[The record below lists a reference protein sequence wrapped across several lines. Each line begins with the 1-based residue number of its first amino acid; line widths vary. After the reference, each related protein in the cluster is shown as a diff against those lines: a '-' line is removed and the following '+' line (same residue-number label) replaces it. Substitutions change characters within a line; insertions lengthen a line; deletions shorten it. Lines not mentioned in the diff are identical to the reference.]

1 MGRQR
6 KEGRYDTMSAEQL
19 VSHPCISRFPE
30 NPVLT
35 SAHVPFASDL
45 VFNAGLIAY
54 KGGYAMVFRNDY
66 GYIRAG
72 SFSGTNIGLAFSP
85 DGIHWQV
92 EEQPVF
98 SVKNEEIRRVY
109 DPRLTV
115 IDGEIY
121 MTFAVDTRHGLRGGI
136 AHTDDLRHYDI
147 LSMSVPDNRN
157 MVLFPEKYQGMY
169 MRLERPMPVYSRGHR
184 DRFDIWWSESPDLV
198 HWGNSHLVAGVE
210 DFPFANDKIGP
221 GAPPVLT
228 NKGWLA
234 ITHTVDID
242 PSRGKNGW
250 EDRWTKRYCAAVMLL
265 DRDEPWKMLGR
276 SRVPLL
282 APETDY
288 ETQAGFR
295 TNVIFPTAALPMK
308 DGRLRIYYG
317 AADTVIALAE
327 AKIDDLIALCL
338 EGDQG

>member
-1 MGRQR
+1 MP
-6 KEGRYDTMSAEQL
+6 AERL
-19 VSHPCISRFPE
+19 VSQPCICRHPL

-35 SAHVPFASDL
+35 GSQVPYASDL
-45 VFNAGLIAY
+45 VFNAGVIAY

-66 GYIRAG
+66 GYIEKGR
-72 SFSGTNIGLAFSP
+72 FTGTNIGLALSP

-92 EEQPVF
+92 EQQPVF
-98 SVKNEEIRRVY
+98 SMKNEEIKRAY

-136 AHTDDLRHYDI
+136 AHTDDLHHFDI

-157 MVLFPEKYQGMY
+157 MVLFPQKYRGMY
-169 MRLERPMPVYSRGHR
+169 MRLERPMPVYSRGR

-198 HWGNSHLVAGVE
+198 HWGNAHLVAGVE

-221 GAPPVLT
+221 GAPPVYT
-228 NKGWLA
+228 EKGWLA
-234 ITHTVDID
+234 VTHTVDID
-242 PSRGKNGW
+242 PERGKNGW
-250 EDRWTKRYCAAVMLL
+250 EDKWTKRYCAAAILL
-265 DRDEPWKMLGR
+265 DKDAPWKMIGH

-282 APETDY
+282 APEADY
-288 ETQAGFR
+288 ETKEGFR
-295 TNVIFPTAALPMK
+295 TNVIFPTAAIPIP

-327 AKIDDLIALCL
+327 AKIDDLTALCL
-338 EGDQG
+338 EEDSKRDTKNVY